1 MDAIVAVYADWG
13 IGAKG
18 TQPLVIPADRRRFRE
33 LTMGAAVIV
42 GRRTLEDFPGGKP
55 LPGRENFVLSRR
67 NITIEGAQVV
77 HDPDEAVAA
86 AAQHARCF
94 VIGGDSVFRQMFP
107 HMTRVYVTKIDAAPH
122 SDVFFPDLDADPAWR
137 CVSAEPRA
145 EHARKAADGRQ
156 RIRAVMPCFGLER
169 HGADALGGCDRV
181 PVQRLLD
188 DDGHHRRD
196 EREHAGGGERFAVE
210 DLRDACVADGSAD
223 EHENIAEQDRG
234 DALELFVPVGMA
246 GVGRLVGKDC
256 ADHHDQ
262 RAEDVRRRVHG
273 VGHYG
278 RRVRHDAG
286 DELEHRQRG
295 VADDAD
301 GGYLHGHA
309 LGIIGCGSGFTHEKR
324 LLSE

>member
-107 HMTRVYVTKIDAAPH
+107 HMTRVYVTKID
-122 SDVFFPDLDADPAWR
+122 SG
-137 CVSAEPRA
+137 
-145 EHARKAADGRQ
+145 KT
-156 RIRAVMPCFGLER
+156 RIRTQTPR
-169 HGADALGGCDRV
+169 GAACPPSRV
-181 PVQRLLD
+181 PSMT
-188 DDGHHRRD
+188 
-196 EREHAGGGERFAVE
+196 AWAISFACTKKPKHK
-210 DLRDACVADGSAD
+210 DPPLS
-223 EHENIAEQDRG
+223 
-234 DALELFVPVGMA
+234 
-246 GVGRLVGKDC
+246 GVGKRRIFSALT
-256 ADHHDQ
+256 
-262 RAEDVRRRVHG
+262 RRVPR
-273 VGHYG
+273 G
-278 RRVRHDAG
+278 RAR
-286 DELEHRQRG
+286 
-295 VADDAD
+295 
-301 GGYLHGHA
+301 
-309 LGIIGCGSGFTHEKR
+309 
-324 LLSE
+324 